1 MSVMS
6 GHVSVQARIKQK
18 QPAVVYTDCIAH
30 RLELAVLDSIKCDN
44 YLKEFDERINKI
56 FYFHSPARGRK
67 LHEIAKALK
76 DEFKQ
81 LRGIKNIRLIA
92 SRHGA
97 LNPLENDY
105 KVLV

>member
-1 MSVMS
+1 MIEDALKSSRAQGSTPFEKDECLTEIDKKLVNCNFECVSVMS

-56 FYFHSPARGRK
+56 FYFHSPARGIER
-67 LHEIAKALK
+67 
-76 DEFKQ
+76 
-81 LRGIKNIRLIA
+81 
-92 SRHGA
+92 
-97 LNPLENDY
+97 
-105 KVLV
+105 